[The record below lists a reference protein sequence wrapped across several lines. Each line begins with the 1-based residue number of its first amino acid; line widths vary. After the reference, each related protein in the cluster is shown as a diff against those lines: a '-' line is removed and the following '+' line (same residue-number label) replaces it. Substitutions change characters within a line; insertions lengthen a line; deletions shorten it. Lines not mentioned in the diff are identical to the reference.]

1 MNAVMRGA
9 NMPKLPKKYLFGEV
23 LATAGVTSQKRGARA
38 PLRLAKRIREAHPL
52 RSGALRHPVC
62 LHSSPDLLR

>member
-1 MNAVMRGA
+1 MENGRSE
-9 NMPKLPKKYLFGEV
+9 EV
-23 LATAGVTSQKRGARA
+23 FITSQKRGTHA

-52 RSGALRHPVC
+52 RVSGALRPPFC